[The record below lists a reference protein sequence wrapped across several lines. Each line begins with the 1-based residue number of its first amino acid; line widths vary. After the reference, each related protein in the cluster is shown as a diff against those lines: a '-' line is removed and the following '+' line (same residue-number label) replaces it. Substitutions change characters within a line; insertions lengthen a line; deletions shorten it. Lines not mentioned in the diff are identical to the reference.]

1 MNIANTIEVA
11 VEESGLPRKEIAA
24 RAGVHTTEISRYVTG
39 DREPKLSTFIRLI
52 QACGKNVVIAGEGVQ
67 PCELSP

>member
-1 MNIANTIEVA
+1 MNIAETIQLA
-11 VEESGLPRKEIAA
+11 VEESGLPRAEIAH
-24 RAGVHTTEISRYVTG
+24 RADIHVTEISRYVTG

-52 QACGKNVVIAGEGVQ
+52 MACGKQVVIAGEGVT